1 MAANTVETQV
11 EQAAVIGT
19 GRQVSSGKR
28 LGGFGAIAAVL
39 ITLLL
44 GIVAIYTLRTSHSAA
59 PTIPHVVPSAQTK
72 FVENNT
78 TNLPN
83 AVTAEVRPALTSGE
97 QRALDVN
104 TTWWPTSVDAV
115 PAMSTSQQRFLEVNT
130 TMMPQAGETY
140 PYAESE
146 TPMSGHAR

>member
-1 MAANTVETQV
+1 MAANTVEMQV
-11 EQAAVIGT
+11 EQAAVIGA
-19 GRQVSSGKR
+19 GRQQSSRKR
-28 LGGFGAIAAVL
+28 LGGYGVIAAVL

-83 AVTAEVRPALTSGE
+83 AVTALVRPALTSGE

-104 TTWWPTSVDAV
+104 TAWLPTSVDAA
-115 PAMSTSQQRFLEVNT
+115 PAMSTSQRRFLEVNT
-130 TMMPQAGETY
+130 TMIQSETY
-140 PYAESE
+140 PYTESE
-146 TPMSGHAR
+146 TPTLGHPR